1 MTVVRNKRT
10 LITGAGHGLGKA
22 LARQFAEAGA
32 EVIVTDRDP
41 DRVAATVRELAEAGW
56 KVFGYPF
63 DVTESDQVKAVR
75 GKMAGRSTAWSPDE
89 LLKVN
94 ENE

>member
-32 EVIVTDRDP
+32 EVIVSDRDP
-41 DRVAATVRELAEAGW
+41 DRVAATVRELAEARPW
-56 KVFGYPF
+56 WNRKRA
-63 DVTESDQVKAVR
+63 SSVR
-75 GKMAGRSTAWSPDE
+75 ARTPTGEPGIR
-89 LLKVN
+89 
-94 ENE
+94 